1 MSLRART
8 LLLFLGF
15 VLVPLGAVGVV
26 ASVGTRLAVEATV
39 ARALEATSVGTPAQD
54 GRGTATAE
62 LEARLAESTE
72 AILAPLDR
80 LMVPYVALMLLVAAL
95 ATLGFRMVSHRIFRS
110 LDDFRGAVEQIA
122 QGDFAPWL
130 PLPGKDEVGW
140 LSLSLGRMAERLGQM
155 MRSIEQ
161 SSRLTVVGEMA
172 THMAHEVRNPLSSIK
187 MNLQILDRSVSAGLV
202 PADARVSIDTSLS
215 EIARLESVVTRMLE
229 FGLPERRSR
238 SRCRL
243 HAVIT
248 EAANLLRT
256 ALDKKQIALRL
267 ELDAESDWIWADRGR
282 VKGAVINLLV
292 NARDAMPKGGEI
304 LVETQLFLGD
314 GGRQMVAVA
323 VSDWGPGVPTAL
335 QDEIFH
341 PFYTT
346 KTDGCGIGLPAAL
359 RTLRD
364 HGGDLYLSQ
373 RPDGGA
379 GACFVALFPLALPNN
394 ASESAAGHV
403 DARESPNGR
412 SWRKPAGDT
421 LRWMRISHGSTH
433 TLHEEPTSPDVH

>member
-39 ARALEATSVGTPAQD
+39 ARALEASSVGAQAQD

-80 LMVPYVALMLLVAAL
+80 LMVAYVALMLLVAAL

-161 SSRLTVVGEMA
+161 SARLTVVGEMA

-187 MNLQILDRSVSAGLV
+187 MNLQILERSVSAGLV

-229 FGLPERRSR
+229 FGSPEQRSR

-256 ALDKKQIALRL
+256 ALDEKQIALRL

-341 PFYTT
+341 PFFTT

-379 GACFVALFPLALPNN
+379 GACFVALFPLALPNS

-403 DARESPNGR
+403 DATESPHGR
-412 SWRKPAGDT
+412 GWRKPAGDT
-421 LRWMRISHGSTH
+421 LRWMRISHDSTR
-433 TLHEEPTSPDVH
+433 TLDEEPASPDVH